1 MIDIRS
7 QGALPPL
14 PRDPLMGLFTPDF
27 FRALLVGFLIGAAGM
42 ALSIGSDVR
51 AESAK
56 AGAVTAMV
64 QASAPAPGAR

>member
-1 MIDIRS
+1 
-7 QGALPPL
+7 
-14 PRDPLMGLFTPDF
+14 MGLFTPDF